1 MEPGFF
7 NDFLQTNMLVSF
19 GLILLIGLIGG
30 QLAHIARYFPRI
42 TGYLFFG
49 FILGPHATG
58 LLSEKIIEQSAVF
71 KEIAIGLILFELGLQ
86 INYKFLRSHS
96 SLIWTAIFQSSIV
109 FLMVFLGLPLFHVS
123 WIVAALCAAI
133 GISISPAITL
143 LIANEY
149 NAKGTVINYSLIL
162 TALNNIVSFV
172 VYAVVIAIAEQY
184 TTHPSIAYTT
194 TIEWLYP
201 FYQMSGAVILAY
213 IGSVVIITLGR
224 FIGKKENMQ
233 FILLVGMLVIVLGI
247 SKLLYVSPFLSML
260 MFGILTF
267 NLDKNEYLMEVE
279 LGYLGEIFIVIL
291 FVMVGAELHTEY
303 FIDSGLIVF
312 MFILLRAVGYIL
324 PIVLMKKIL
333 HFNHRQALSLGITFL
348 PMAGVAIALLATTE
362 QLTREYYPFLSF
374 IILPA
379 VAILEMIGPVTTIM
393 GLRWSGELD
402 NTHDDIAH

>member
-7 NDFLQTNMLVSF
+7 NDFLQTNVLVSF

-30 QLAHIARYFPRI
+30 QLAHIARYFPRV

-49 FILGPHATG
+49 FILGPQVTG
-58 LLSEKIIEQSAVF
+58 FLSNSIIEQSVVF

-86 INYKFLRSHS
+86 INYKFLRTHS
-96 SLIWTAIFQSSIV
+96 PLIWTTLLQSAIV
-109 FLMVFLGLPLFHVS
+109 FLMIFLGLPLFHVS
-123 WIVAALCAAI
+123 WMVSALCAAI

-143 LIANEY
+143 LIASEY
-149 NAKGTVINYSLIL
+149 HAKGTVINYSLIL
-162 TALNNIVSFV
+162 TALNNIVSFIA
-172 VYAVVIAIAEQY
+172 YAVVIAIAEQV
-184 TTHPSIAYTT
+184 TTHQSIAYTT
-194 TIEWLYP
+194 LIEWLYP
-201 FYQMSGAVILAY
+201 FYQMIGAIILAY
-213 IGSVVIITLGR
+213 IGSVIMITLGR

-233 FILLVGMLVIVLGI
+233 FILLIGMLVIVLGV

-260 MFGILTF
+260 MFGILTC
-267 NLDKNEYLMEVE
+267 NLDHKEYLMEVE

-303 FIDSGLIVF
+303 FLSSGWIVF
-312 MFILLRAVGYIL
+312 MFILLRGIGYIL
-324 PIVLMKKIL
+324 PIVFMKKRL
-333 HFNHRQALSLGITFL
+333 QFNYRQALSLGITFL

-379 VAILEMIGPVTTIM
+379 VAILEMIGPMTTIF

-402 NTHDDIAH
+402 DSQNLEH